1 MSILSCDKKETM
13 ISRFMRKI
21 FRYYLFYW
29 YMIIRYSAYKH
40 FASSLPSR
48 LKNLKS
54 RFYASTTV
62 PRPKRDSR
70 EILKILRRATKKS
83 CFGDRRSA

>member
-1 MSILSCDKKETM
+1 MSVYIWSWWKND
-13 ISRFMRKI
+13 IS
-21 FRYYLFYW
+21 FRALREKSYYIIYRD
-29 YMIIRYSAYKH
+29 INIRYFAYKH
-40 FASSLPSR
+40 FASSLSLS

-54 RFYASTTV
+54 RFYASTAV
-62 PRPKRDSR
+62 SRPKRDSR